1 MLRSARVA
9 RSAPD
14 DLVPRPHD
22 PDLLAR
28 LGQIQKANAFLRPSA
43 PARPAP
49 ETAEGLPP
57 LLLVVVHDALANL
70 RRLLED
76 PNEQAITWRRPLVEL
91 RYPVEIDW
99 GSSQPPAR
107 RGRRNKPQAG
117 EGQLRLPLA
126 DAVPEAPLPYLGL
139 ELLATL
145 TRRTVT
151 LREDGQEL
159 HHAPEGPARP
169 FTFGM
174 IERAALPPE
183 ISQDLD
189 GALSADHLIPLTREA
204 SQQLAD
210 AVDTYAP
217 GLDFSGQRPD
227 GESFSGSVV
236 GQVRPLVIDAS
247 DRLAYFPVTVGIFL
261 RPSTT
266 TAEQK
271 TPPAAPDSSEW
282 SADELDRF
290 WQSVL
295 QSAEG
300 ASPRQA
306 IGSTGGNGTRE
317 ETGAITGR
325 VRLPPPLEARPPT
338 MPFEVA
344 FGRVRVDNT
353 SLAYVSNLHNLA
365 FPKRLEDVPDLEAL
379 RQQEVSRLLDRHGEA
394 AFDNPRKE
402 TGDKSAR
409 GAWLK
414 RRPAVGGGSHTQLTA
429 EAERNLKVQE
439 GLYGSGYRF
448 FSKTWNREF
457 LTRVFQVGRKGYV
470 EVGLSWFGIAGLWT
484 DEGQHSLRRQAD
496 ELAGSLTQPLLFE
509 DMNEKQRQIVE
520 STLRQAEIFL
530 DGQKLMRA
538 LLVQV
543 PKQGTTVVELS
554 AFAVRKLLG
563 IEGEARWRDRVLGAI
578 YALTE
583 CKFLVDSFQTS
594 RKFQAYGQ
602 FLAGHDYL
610 GAGPGKH
617 ADGVFRFYV
626 DPRFLGCLNAY
637 AKDKPRLDSGREIL
651 EFDFGKRPAQDDA
664 RAMSYSFTDAG
675 LPWYHAEENF
685 TPQQENLVAWLYQQ
699 RTLTGS
705 ARSRRLWKGQGS
717 NPTPAPSSSEARRPR
732 LYGEEFCPLLPQD
745 RTFHGA
751 LGRFK
756 ARQNPEAGWT
766 LKGLLP
772 KLGYPPLPKGRAY
785 NARAQAVREVL
796 ADFRRVVE
804 EYLEGHMMARIDDHW
819 RSLDQVEQ
827 ALDTGKLS
835 ATRISKDATWFP
847 FVPHDSEQIQIRKW
861 EARLADQAEAGTT
874 RFAYTYTNDPREA
887 QRSRI
892 ARIEGASPSLDGK
905 APEPL
910 RNRLA
915 AALDTRELSQ
925 EAFVELLRDQGIYEG
940 KGARRMV
947 SYWINGKKPIR
958 KDLVPTLEHWVETGT
973 FPEATR

>member
-1 MLRSARVA
+1 VPHSTTDLR
-9 RSAPD
+9 
-14 DLVPRPHD
+14 
-22 PDLLAR
+22 AR
-28 LGQIQKANAFLRPSA
+28 LDRIQEANAFLQPGADSTRPVDV
-43 PARPAP
+43 PAL
-49 ETAEGLPP
+49 GLPP
-57 LLLVVVHDALANL
+57 LLLSVVRDALGNL

-76 PNEQAITWRRPLVEL
+76 PHEAAITWRRPLVEL

-99 GSSQPPAR
+99 GPVVHPPRKSPR
-107 RGRRNKPQAG
+107 RRTSPSRPT
-117 EGQLRLPLA
+117 QLRLPLA
-126 DAVPEAPLPYLGL
+126 DAVPDAPLPYLGL
-139 ELLATL
+139 ELLASL
-145 TRRTVT
+145 TRRALVF
-151 LREDGQEL
+151 REDGQEVR
-159 HHAPEGPARP
+159 HAPEDPEAPSRP

-174 IERAALPPE
+174 IQRSALPE
-183 ISQDLD
+183 RMGQGLD
-189 GALSADHLIPLTREA
+189 GALSADHLIPLTREV

-217 GLDFSGQRPD
+217 GLDFAGQRGT
-227 GESFSGSVV
+227 GEPFSGSVV
-236 GQVRPLVIDAS
+236 GQIRPLVIDA
-247 DRLAYFPVTVGIFL
+247 DEQVAYYPVTVGIFL
-261 RPSTT
+261 RP
-266 TAEQK
+266 TADTADGT

-282 SADELDRF
+282 TTEDLLLF
-290 WQSVL
+290 WEAVFRSVE
-295 QSAEG
+295 SAED
-300 ASPRQA
+300 ASPQTPQ
-306 IGSTGGNGTRE
+306 TGGNGATV
-317 ETGAITGR
+317 ETGVFLR
-325 VRLPPPLEARPPT
+325 DQPLPPPLEARPPT

-344 FGRVRVDNT
+344 FGPVRVDNT
-353 SLAYVSNLHNLA
+353 SLAYVSNLHNLR
-365 FPKRLEDVPDLEAL
+365 FPKRLGDVPDLDEL
-379 RQQEVSRLLDRHGEA
+379 RQAEVERLLERLGEE
-394 AFDNPRKE
+394 AFESPRKE

-414 RRPAVGGGSHTQLTA
+414 RRPAVGGGFHSQLTA
-429 EAERNLKVQE
+429 EAERNLKVKE

-448 FSKTWNREF
+448 FSRTWNREF
-457 LTRVFQVGRKGYV
+457 LTRIFQVGRKGFV

-484 DEGQHSLRRQAD
+484 DEGQHSLQRQAD
-496 ELAGSLTQPLLFE
+496 ELAETLAQPLLFD

-520 STLRQAEIFL
+520 NTLRQAEIFL

-563 IEGEARWRDRVLGAI
+563 IEGDNRWRDRVLGSI

-602 FLAGHDYL
+602 FLAGHDYI

-637 AKDKPRLDSGREIL
+637 AKDKPRIESGREIL
-651 EFDFGKRPAQDDA
+651 EFDFGKRPARDDA

-685 TPQQENLVAWLYQQ
+685 TPQQENLVAWIYQQ
-699 RTLTGS
+699 RTLEGS
-705 ARSRRLWKGQGS
+705 ARSRRLRAGEGS
-717 NPTPAPSSSEARRPR
+717 RSVPSPGSAEAREPR
-732 LYGEEFCPLLPQD
+732 IYGREFCPLLPPD
-745 RTFHGA
+745 GAFHGA

-756 ARQNPEAGWT
+756 VRQNPEAGWT
-766 LKGLLP
+766 LKGLMP

-785 NARAQAVREVL
+785 NARATAVREVL
-796 ADFRRVVE
+796 DDFRRVIE
-804 EYLEGHMMARIDDHW
+804 EYLEGHMVARLDKDW
-819 RSLDQVEQ
+819 LSLDAVRK
-827 ALDTGKLS
+827 ALDSGRLS
-835 ATRISKDATWFP
+835 ATRIARNATWFP

-861 EARLADQAEAGTT
+861 EARLAAQAEAGSS
-874 RFAYTYTNDPREA
+874 RFAYTYTNDPEEA
-887 QRSRI
+887 ERSRV
-892 ARIEGASPSLDGK
+892 ARIEGTSPSLQGR

-910 RNRLA
+910 RERLA

-925 EAFVELLRDQGIYEG
+925 EAFVDLLREHGVYDG

-958 KDLVPTLEHWVETGT
+958 RDLVPILEHWVETGG
-973 FPEATR
+973 FPDES